1 MFQNSEISF
10 SEKKFFRLLSA
21 LSRVRVPVSQRDP
34 KGRNSP
40 LHVIREV
47 GLSLF
52 GRSHGKGLKAG
63 CLIPIQEYQ
72 SRPKIF
78 YVKKFFNFFSK

>member
-1 MFQNSEISF
+1 MFHNSEISF
-10 SEKKFFRLLSA
+10 GEKKFFRLLSA
-21 LSRVRVPVSQRDP
+21 LSQVRVPVSHGDP

-40 LHVIREV
+40 LHVIREG

-52 GRSHGKGLKAG
+52 GSHGKGLEAG

-78 YVKKFFNFFSK
+78 YVKKFFNFLSK

>member
-10 SEKKFFRLLSA
+10 SEKKIFRLLSA

-34 KGRNSP
+34 KGRNSH
-40 LHVIREV
+40 LHVIREG

-52 GRSHGKGLKAG
+52 GSHGKGLKAG
-63 CLIPIQEYQ
+63 CLIPIKEYQ

-78 YVKKFFNFFSK
+78 HVKKFFNYFSK

>member
-10 SEKKFFRLLSA
+10 NEKKFRLMSA
-21 LSRVRVPVSQRDP
+21 LSRVRVLVSQRDP
-34 KGRNSP
+34 TGRNSR
-40 LHVIREV
+40 LHIIRER

-52 GRSHGKGLKAG
+52 GSHGKGLKAG
-63 CLIPIQEYQ
+63 RLIAIQGYQ